1 MDLNLYAMAVVLL
14 GYFVLGTAGFGSA
27 LIVVPLLAWNWPL
40 SFVVPLVLLIDVP
53 AAILHTGLN
62 FRQVMWRELPPLLP
76 SVMVGALAGIGLMH
90 WTQAEWLLLLLG
102 LYVILIGWR
111 GLQGAA
117 SALKLNATALHFSG
131 FAMGLVETMFGT
143 AGPVVMSWLSQR
155 LSDPFLI
162 RATMPMTIIGL
173 STIAL
178 GMVGVS
184 GGLGDENLW
193 MTSVWLLPF
202 ALGGV
207 WLGHQ
212 FSKRIPEA
220 YLRPF
225 VYGFLCLSGLVLC
238 VRAMRGLYSFIAN

>member
-1 MDLNLYAMAVVLL
+1 MDITWFPMAAVLT

-27 LIVVPLLAWNWPL
+27 LIIVPLLAWDWPL
-40 SFVVPLVLLIDVP
+40 AFVVPLVLLIDVP

-76 SVMVGALAGIGLMH
+76 SVLVGAMVGLGLTY
-90 WTQAEWLLLLLG
+90 WTQGEWLLLLLG
-102 LYVILIGWR
+102 AYVVLIGCR

-117 SALKLNATALHFSG
+117 IAVQLKPQARHLAG

-178 GMVGVS
+178 AMVGVS
-184 GGLGDENLW
+184 GGLSDAKIWTALL
-193 MTSVWLLPF
+193 VLLPF
-202 ALGGV
+202 AFCGV

-212 FSKRIPEA
+212 LSLRMSA
-220 YLRPF
+220 LVLRPF
-225 VYGFLCLSGLVLC
+225 IYGFLCLSGFVLC
-238 VRAMRGLYSFIAN
+238 ARALRGFIHLS

>member
-1 MDLNLYAMAVVLL
+1 MDITWFPMAAVLT

-27 LIVVPLLAWNWPL
+27 LIIVPLLAWDWPL
-40 SFVVPLVLLIDVP
+40 AFVVPLVLLIDVP

-76 SVMVGALAGIGLMH
+76 SVLVGAVVGLGLTY
-90 WTQAEWLLLLLG
+90 WTQGEWLLLLLG
-102 LYVILIGWR
+102 AYVIFIGCR

-117 SALKLNATALHFSG
+117 IAVQLKPHARHLAG

-178 GMVGVS
+178 AMVGVS
-184 GGLGDENLW
+184 GGLSDANIWTALL
-193 MTSVWLLPF
+193 VLLPF
-202 ALGGV
+202 ALCGV

-212 FSKRIPEA
+212 LSLRMTA
-220 YLRPF
+220 VVLRPF
-225 VYGFLCLSGLVLC
+225 IYGFLCLSGFVLC
-238 VRAMRGLYSFIAN
+238 ARALRGFILLS